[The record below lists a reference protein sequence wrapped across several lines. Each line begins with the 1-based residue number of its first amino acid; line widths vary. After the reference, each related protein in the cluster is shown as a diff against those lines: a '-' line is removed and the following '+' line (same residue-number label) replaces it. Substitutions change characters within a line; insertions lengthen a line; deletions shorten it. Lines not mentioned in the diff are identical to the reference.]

1 MIEGS
6 PPESGPSLPDSAAPS
21 PGSAASQ
28 ESAAALPDSAAP
40 SPGSA
45 GSPGSDPSP
54 ASAAASPESALSLPW
69 SVAAPPGSAAVPE
82 SATPPASGA
91 LTPSAAS
98 PASTTQSANPI
109 VCPYLGVAD
118 DPRTHFVFPT
128 TAHRCFSGSHREG
141 IEVSHQAALCL
152 SGQYLTC
159 RRYVAPAKPVVP
171 TAAAVGLVVLP
182 RSVEASVAHVSSRA
196 RWRSASDGRRGPVAR
211 PVIILV
217 AALAL
222 AIVVT
227 GLLGLGGFLSAGP
240 SRTSDSSPAVGPA
253 SPAASRASP
262 SVSSQ
267 PAPTTSVPPTSGPTP
282 SPSPRASVR
291 ALPTTHIVQRGE
303 TLTSIARHY
312 GVTLDALEKANKIKD
327 PSLIVVGQRLI
338 IPAP

>member
-1 MIEGS
+1 MIEGPS
-6 PPESGPSLPDSAAPS
+6 PESSESLPGSAAASPGSAAPS
-21 PGSAASQ
+21 PGSAS
-28 ESAAALPDSAAP
+28 
-40 SPGSA
+40 
-45 GSPGSDPSP
+45 SPGSDASP
-54 ASAAASPESALSLPW
+54 ADAAASPESALSLPW
-69 SVAAPPGSAAVPE
+69 SVAASPGSDTAPQASAESPGSDTAPQASAA
-82 SATPPASGA
+82 PPA
-91 LTPSAAS
+91 SAAS
-98 PASTTQSANPI
+98 PATTTQTANPI

-152 SGQYLTC
+152 SGQYLAC
-159 RRYVAPAKPVVP
+159 RRYVAPATPVVP
-171 TAAAVGLVVLP
+171 TAAAAGLVVLP

-222 AIVVT
+222 AIVAA
-227 GLLGLGGFLSAGP
+227 GLLALGGFLSAGP
-240 SRTSDSSPAVGPA
+240 SHTSDSSPPAGQA
-253 SPAASRASP
+253 SPAASPASP

-267 PAPTTSVPPTSGPTP
+267 PAPTASVLATTGPTP
-282 SPSPRASVR
+282 SPSPSASVHV
-291 ALPTTHIVQRGE
+291 LPTTHIVQRGE

-312 GVTLDALEKANKIKD
+312 GVTLDALEKANRIKN